1 MPRVGLTAESVID
14 AATALADEQGM
25 DAVTLAALAE
35 RLGVKPPSL
44 YKHVAGLDAIQ
55 RGVALKGLRE
65 VNARIIHATVG
76 LSQEDALVALAKAYW
91 RFSREHPGLYAA
103 TLRATQPGDQEI
115 EAAGGMFVG
124 VVSAVLE
131 GFGIT
136 GSDALHAVRAVRA
149 IVHGFVS
156 LDANGAFG
164 TGANIEDSFVRLIR
178 TFAAGLSP
186 AGAMPP
192 AETRSL
198 LRIGRFS
205 LRAG

>member
-1 MPRVGLTAESVID
+1 VPRVGLTAEGVID
-14 AATALADEQGM
+14 AAAALADEQGIH
-25 DAVTLAALAE
+25 AVTLAALAA

-55 RGVALKGLRE
+55 RGVALRGLRE
-65 VNARIIHATVG
+65 MNGRIIHATVG

-103 TLRATQPGDQEI
+103 TLRTTQADDREV

-124 VVSAVLE
+124 IVSSVLE
-131 GFGIT
+131 GFGLT

-156 LDANGAFG
+156 LDSSGAFG
-164 TGANIEDSFVRLIR
+164 AGTNVEDSFVRLIR
-178 TFAAGLSP
+178 TFAAGLAP
-186 AGAMPP
+186 AGSMPS
-192 AETRSL
+192 AEARSL